1 MPILSSWLELVI
13 YFQTN
18 EPDGEQN
25 AFIVNFSDNS
35 DLWRGF
41 KASLRDF
48 WDRDISRRTADN
60 DVSVSLPTGY
70 GKSLIYLA
78 TPVINR
84 LSSLEKSF
92 AISTVPPVKAL
103 AEDQVHYL
111 NVKKIFRLQRSV
123 FFANGAAK
131 LLRPCPAAGLLLS

>member
-1 MPILSSWLELVI
+1 MVI

>member
-1 MPILSSWLELVI
+1 MVI

-60 DVSVSLPTGY
+60 DASVSLPTGY

>member
-1 MPILSSWLELVI
+1 MFRDITVLLKDLQFADSFINSDWLELVI

-48 WDRDISRRTADN
+48 WDRDISRRTAESHRY
-60 DVSVSLPTGY
+60 V
-70 GKSLIYLA
+70 
-78 TPVINR
+78 
-84 LSSLEKSF
+84 
-92 AISTVPPVKAL
+92 
-103 AEDQVHYL
+103 
-111 NVKKIFRLQRSV
+111 FRR
-123 FFANGAAK
+123 
-131 LLRPCPAAGLLLS
+131 